1 MALQTV
7 ESEILK
13 IMRQGTNSLRKKM
26 GSTFIHNITVNAIDM
41 APVFKDG
48 IDDVMKKAGFDDA
61 TIQHINEKYNTK
73 GKWQAISRNMFG
85 AIQSLCA
92 EPAHGLMSMS
102 EFFRIKPA
110 REVYMLE
117 GSNSSTWT
125 IRIYNSNT
133 EHTGGTGLTK
143 FNQALRQEAYTR
155 FVNSLPEHRKEGMP
169 DATDKL
175 PRESGRG
182 TVGVV
187 DIMGRQAPFVHQS
200 GAVGKIAFSQAYK
213 ELKKNQDFIG
223 ALETLKASRITV
235 NCLDQIANSLRL
247 SVLKETVVMPDGS
260 EKKKILIKGN
270 FETGNKAGSNF
281 EDWTRI
287 KNELMGGTR
296 KGGASLD
303 SLLGGQ
309 VAAGMQKIDAFR
321 TDNPDAATEAEGS
334 TPSKKK
340 AISKATHKILDAS
353 KKSKITKKA
362 KTKLKKE
369 KSKAGKEQRAIKTKR
384 KAGTGVKKKN
394 IKLDLGKGKGKIKLT
409 PQEQQENRDQL
420 FLNKLENQI
429 NKRLPAEVRRNMGRP
444 ALINQTG
451 RFSSSVK
458 LENLRYTAA
467 GISGEYTY
475 MLSPYETFENTGV
488 KRWPL
493 GYNPKPLISKS
504 IRALAMQYT
513 EERLVSLRRT

>member
-1 MALQTV
+1 
-7 ESEILK
+7 
-13 IMRQGTNSLRKKM
+13 
-26 GSTFIHNITVNAIDM
+26 
-41 APVFKDG
+41 
-48 IDDVMKKAGFDDA
+48 
-61 TIQHINEKYNTK
+61 
-73 GKWQAISRNMFG
+73 MFS
-85 AIQSLCA
+85 AIQGMCA
-92 EPAHGLMSMS
+92 EPDHELMNMS

-110 REVYMLE
+110 REVYMLA

-125 IRIYNSNT
+125 IRLYNSNA

-143 FNQALRQEAYTR
+143 FCQALRQEAYIR
-155 FVNSLPEHRKEGMP
+155 FVDSLPEHRKEGMP

-175 PRESGRG
+175 PRESGKG
-182 TVGVV
+182 SVGVV
-187 DIMGRQAPFVHQS
+187 DVMGRAAPFVHQS
-200 GAVGKIAFSQAYK
+200 GAVGKIAFAQGYA

-223 ALETLKASRITV
+223 ALDTLKASGISV
-235 NCLDQIANSLRL
+235 NCLDQIANSLAL
-247 SVLKETVVMPDGS
+247 QLLKETVVMPDGS

-287 KNELMGGTR
+287 KNDLVGLKRGGKATPE
-296 KGGASLD
+296 

-309 VAAGMQKIDAFR
+309 VAAGMRKIDAFR
-321 TDNPDAATEAEGS
+321 TDDPEAAIEAETS
-334 TPSKKK
+334 TDPKKK
-340 AISKATHKILDAS
+340 TISKGTHKILDAA

-362 KTKLKKE
+362 KTTLKKE
-369 KSKAGKEQRAIKTKR
+369 KSKAGKETRAVKTKK
-384 KAGTGVKKKN
+384 KAGTGVKKKS
-394 IKLDLGKGKGKIKLT
+394 IKLDLGKGKGKRLKLT
-409 PQEQQENRDQL
+409 PQEQQENRDQQ

-493 GYNPKPLISKS
+493 GYNPKPLIAKS

-513 EERLVSLRRT
+513 EERLTSLRRT